1 MHMIIARMVVL
12 SRFVMVPLLA
22 GLAFALVLLCVA
34 FYIKLWHLL
43 THLLSASDVEI
54 AVGLLGLIDLT
65 LIGSLMVIVV
75 LSGYENFVEKV
86 DPVGTGAYPGW
97 MTKVSFPRLKQ
108 TLFASM
114 MAISGVT
121 LLKAL
126 MELEIS
132 VSEIQVRWLV
142 IANIIFMLSYA
153 VLTITD
159 HFAGG
164 HDDDD
169 MANRSEK

>member
-1 MHMIIARMVVL
+1 MIVL
-12 SRFVMVPLLA
+12 SRFVMVPVLA
-22 GLAFALVLLCVA
+22 GLAFALLLLGVA
-34 FYIKLWHLL
+34 FFIKLWHLL
-43 THLLSASDVEI
+43 THLLSASDAEI
-54 AVGLLGLIDLT
+54 VVGLLGLIDLT

-75 LSGYENFVEKV
+75 LSGYENFVGKV
-86 DPVGTGAYPGW
+86 DPVGTGAYPNW

-126 MELEIS
+126 IELEIS
-132 VSEIQVRWLV
+132 VSETQVRWLV
-142 IANIIFMLSYA
+142 IANLIFVLSYA
-153 VLTITD
+153 VLTVTD

-169 MANRSEK
+169 KEARSKK